1 MQTRKNNWAE
11 VSHEEQAK
19 SCTVFLGGLFKDCKY
34 LQECLLVDE
43 KVSVLNF
50 SHT

>member
-1 MQTRKNNWAE
+1 MET
-11 VSHEEQAK
+11 
-19 SCTVFLGGLFKDCKY
+19 TVCKLEKTIGAGGGGGGGLFKDCKY

-50 SHT
+50 IHT